1 MNLTDGLRV
10 RGRPTRSITARSN
23 SPNCV
28 KEAYDEDPDLATLIA
43 APYFRS
49 SVESAIDGW
58 RREVATATHLGIPIP
73 ASPRRCPTT
82 TPCPPSGCPP
92 RSPRVCVTCSAP
104 TPTGSTTSQK
114 YPRVVPALVLPGDI
128 VTDEMVLR
136 QLDDPR
142 SAGEGIGD
150 D

>member
-1 MNLTDGLRV
+1 VNLTDGLRV

-58 RREVATATHLGIPIP
+58 RREVATATQLGIPIA

-82 TPCPPSGCPP
+82 TPCHRAAARRAHPGSAWLLRRPHLQGRRRA
-92 RSPRVCVTCSAP
+92 RSIL
-104 TPTGSTTSQK
+104 G
-114 YPRVVPALVLPGDI
+114 VVPALVLPGDI
-128 VTDEMVLR
+128 V
-136 QLDDPR
+136 
-142 SAGEGIGD
+142 
-150 D
+150 